1 MRKPSFGCW
10 NTWVLPTYSAFSWA
24 ELLRRVWSIDVL
36 ACQTCGGRVHL
47 VATIEHPAVVWRILS
62 HLGLPTK
69 VPQPL
74 PARAP
79 PETPRQSVFP
89 EY

>member
-1 MRKPSFGCW
+1 VVP
-10 NTWVLPTYSAFSWA
+10 WA

-36 ACQTCGGRVHL
+36 ACPACGGRLRL
-47 VATIEHPAVVWRILS
+47 VATLAHPPVVRRILS
-62 HLGLPTK
+62 HLDLPTE

-79 PETPRQSVFP
+79 PEATEQSLFP
-89 EY
+89 QY